1 MFFAAAAFAARL
13 LDVAALALAAPPV
26 LFEGPFLVPPV
37 GAAGGSGVG
46 RFAGVIDGVRA
57 GEGVGRRDCE
67 AEVG

>member
-1 MFFAAAAFAARL
+1 

-26 LFEGPFLVPPV
+26 LFEGPFLVLVV
-37 GAAGGSGVG
+37 GGAGGSGVV
-46 RFAGVIDGVRA
+46 RFAGVVIGVRA